1 MNDSNIERMS
11 LNEALLRR
19 GKNRTDWDR
28 LRKQQV
34 AEFEPAADP
43 DEGEFDDS
51 KARVVVPGRKQA
63 ISVRLD
69 TDILEFFKAGGPG
82 YQTRINAAL
91 RMYMNSRPASP
102 AGVPAPSRG
111 FGPAGTRSRAPGWD
125 SKAIAETAKQKYG
138 NFTKLFEA
146 HNWPE
151 RGRDMMPRV
160 QSRVKQTYGSVAEFV
175 RYHGG

>member
-1 MNDSNIERMS
+1 MNDNNIERMS

-28 LRKQQV
+28 LRKRQA

-51 KARVVVPGRKQA
+51 RARVVAPGRKQA

-91 RMYMNSRPASP
+91 RMYMDSRPASS
-102 AGVPAPSRG
+102 AGVPPPPRG
-111 FGPAGTRSRAPGWD
+111 FEPAGRHGRAPGWD
-125 SKAIAETAKQKYG
+125 SRAIAETAKQKYG

-151 RGRDMMPRV
+151 RGRDMMPKV

-175 RYHGG
+175 RCHGG

>member
-28 LRKQQV
+28 LRKQQA
-34 AEFEPAADP
+34 AEIEPAADP

-51 KARVVVPGRKQA
+51 RARVIGPARKRA

-91 RMYMNSRPASP
+91 RMYMNSRPASS
-102 AGVPAPSRG
+102 AGVPAPPRG
-111 FGPAGTRSRAPGWD
+111 FGPAGRPGRAPGWD
-125 SKAIAETAKQKYG
+125 SRAIAETAKKKYG
-138 NFTKLFEA
+138 NFTRLFEA

-151 RGRDMMPRV
+151 RGRDMMPKV

-175 RYHGG
+175 RHHGG

>member
-1 MNDSNIERMS
+1 MNENNIERMS

-28 LRKQQV
+28 LREQQ
-34 AEFEPAADP
+34 AAGFEPAADP
-43 DEGEFDDS
+43 DEGEFDES
-51 KARVVVPGRKQA
+51 RARVVMPCRKQA

-91 RMYMNSRPASP
+91 RMYMNSRLALPARQ
-102 AGVPAPSRG
+102 PAPPRG
-111 FGPAGTRSRAPGWD
+111 VGATARQYRTPGWD
-125 SKAIAETAKQKYG
+125 SKAIAETAKEKYG

-146 HNWPE
+146 HDWPE
-151 RGRDMMPRV
+151 RGRDMMPKV
-160 QSRVKQTYGSVAEFV
+160 QTRVKQTYGSVMAFV
-175 RYHGG
+175 RHHHG